1 MILRGLAARILLLL
15 GGVSLTT
22 GLAVLAAL
30 FLYLQDV
37 LQQQL
42 ELRAQV
48 LGNSVSA
55 AVQAGVSQTDLQ
67 HLVRQLAQ
75 QQSVRRLLIAGTG
88 RINQSSDPVLLGRAL
103 PSLDN
108 PDIRRRLERS
118 QTFNGFYIERDLLAG
133 FLWYT
138 QPLATL
144 DASAP
149 TLTLYLELDNRF
161 DYRTFWS
168 HIAWWHLLLAVL
180 LAATL
185 ILCLVYPLNLWAIR
199 PIQMLHKR
207 VCTDPD
213 GVSDEGEIADI
224 ALHIKCVDSM
234 LERQHI
240 QIKALEYQLAMTEDS
255 LEKRIKDRTVTLE
268 HGMEQ
273 AQSINEA
280 KSELI
285 DSISREIRT
294 PMCSVVELAEQLL
307 DTHLNDPQREATLNL
322 QKVGAGMLSI
332 IDDVLD
338 YSRLESGQFTL
349 ERMVFSIRHLMGD
362 VLALFQPLATNKDLR
377 LHCEIAEDVPAQ
389 CKGDPARIQQILYS
403 LLELSVN
410 LTENGNVTASISKL
424 AQHDRCC
431 ILNVRISDTGRGLS
445 SEERSGLFDKPGK
458 ELRSD
463 LPRGA
468 SGLALTLARGLIE
481 LMGGSINATG
491 SQEVGMTY
499 TFTLELDVVKDRLP
513 NDNLGL
519 GGLGETEKAGRVLL
533 ALDSLVN
540 QTLAQKALTGAGYSV
555 SVIVNNVDDVLEMV
569 RSGDY
574 DLILVDVYLV
584 RDLTKDLVAEFRKVG
599 CYLIALAEINDEV
612 SAVTDLVDVI
622 LQEPFDA
629 DQLLG
634 QISILLAH
642 RNPLSPS

>member
-15 GGVSLTT
+15 AGVSLTT

-30 FLYLQDV
+30 YLYLQDV

-48 LGNSVSA
+48 LGSSVSA
-55 AVQAGVSQTDLQ
+55 AVQAGVSHTDLQ
-67 HLVRQLAQ
+67 QLVRQLSQ
-75 QQSVRRLLIAGTG
+75 QPAVRRVLIAGTG
-88 RINQSSDPVLLGRAL
+88 RINQSSDSQLLGRNL
-103 PSLDN
+103 VSLDN
-108 PDIRRRLERS
+108 LDIRRRLERS

-133 FLWYT
+133 YLWYT

-144 DASAP
+144 DTTVPA
-149 TLTLYLELDNRF
+149 LTLYLELDNRF

-168 HIAWWHLLLAVL
+168 YIAWWHLLLAL
-180 LAATL
+180 LLSATL

-207 VCTDPD
+207 VCADPAAL
-213 GVSDEGEIADI
+213 SDEGEIADI

-294 PMCSVVELAEQLL
+294 PMCSVIEIAEQLL
-307 DTHLNDPQREATLNL
+307 DTHLSEPQRESALTL
-322 QKVGAGMLSI
+322 QKVGASLLSI

-338 YSRLESGQFTL
+338 YSRLESGQLTL
-349 ERMVFSIRHLMGD
+349 ERMVFSVRHLIGD

-389 CKGDPARIQQILYS
+389 CKGDPARLQQILYS
-403 LLELSVN
+403 LLELAVS
-410 LTENGNVTASISKL
+410 LTENGNVTVSISKL

-431 ILNVRISDTGRGLS
+431 ILNFRISDTGRGLS
-445 SEERSGLFDKPGK
+445 TEERLGLFEKPNK

-468 SGLALTLARGLIE
+468 SGLALTICRGLIE
-481 LMGGSINATG
+481 LMGGNINANG
-491 SQEVGMTY
+491 SPEVGMTY

-513 NDNLGL
+513 NENLGL
-519 GGLGETEKAGRVLL
+519 GLGESEKAGRVLL

-555 SVIVNNVDDVLEMV
+555 SVIGNNFDDVLEMV

-584 RDLTKDLVAEFRKVG
+584 RDMTRDLMVEFRKVG
-599 CYLIALAEINDEV
+599 CYLVALAEINDEV
-612 SAVTDLVDVI
+612 SAVTDLVDLI

-634 QISILLAH
+634 QVSMLLAH
-642 RNPLSPS
+642 RNPAAPS